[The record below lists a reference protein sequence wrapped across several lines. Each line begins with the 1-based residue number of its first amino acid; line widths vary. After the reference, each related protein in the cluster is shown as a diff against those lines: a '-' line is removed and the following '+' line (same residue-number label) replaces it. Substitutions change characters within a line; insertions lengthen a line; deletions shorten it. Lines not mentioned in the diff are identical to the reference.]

1 MGSEGVSTAV
11 RYGGVEVR
19 APVSVPTDGGVHNV
33 YVTPDGRHMVAGM
46 IGARSLSAFDTE
58 TDEHVWSLAFD
69 QGDVT
74 P

>member
-1 MGSEGVSTAV
+1 
-11 RYGGVEVR
+11 
-19 APVSVPTDGGVHNV
+19 
-33 YVTPDGRHMVAGM
+33 MVAGM